1 MITLAVFLFGVALCL
16 WRAPRGGRSH
26 VILCVFAVAL
36 WGGLLLLD
44 PATRNPMFGF
54 TTSTVLW
61 AASRLH

>member
-1 MITLAVFLFGVALCL
+1 MITLSVFLFGVALCM
-16 WRAPRGGRSH
+16 WRAPCGGRLH
-26 VILCVFAVAL
+26 VILCLFAAAL
-36 WGGLLLLD
+36 WCGLLLFD